1 MRSILGSI
9 VDANKK
15 FNLIEDGDKIAV
27 GVSGGKDSMIL
38 LYALSLYQKFASID
52 FELVGITLQ
61 LGFPDM
67 DFNRVSEF
75 CKDKGI
81 EYHIVK
87 TQVYKILKQKL
98 DKNDR
103 IQCSL
108 CSKLKKGSLINEA
121 KKLNC
126 NKVSMAHH
134 YDDGIETLLM
144 NAIYNGYIASFKP
157 KMYLDESDVTFIRP
171 LILCTEKAIKKAA
184 LKHHLPIIPST
195 CPKDKKTAREEIKNW
210 LNQDLYQKFPSAK
223 LNFQNML
230 LHPERVILW
239 EEEKEEI

>member
-9 VDANKK
+9 VEANKK
-15 FNLIEDGDKIAV
+15 FNLIEPGDRIAV

-38 LYALSLYQKFASID
+38 LYALSLYQKFADID
-52 FELVGITLQ
+52 FEVVGITLQ

-67 DFNRVSEF
+67 NFDRVVDFCS
-75 CKDKGI
+75 DKGI
-81 EYHIVK
+81 EYHLVK
-87 TQVYKILKQKL
+87 TQVYEILKRNL

-103 IQCSL
+103 IKCSL
-108 CSKLKKGSLINEA
+108 CSKLKKGILNNEA

-134 YDDGIETLLM
+134 YDDGIETLWM

-157 KMYLDESDVTFIRP
+157 KMYLDESGVTFIRP

-184 LKHHLPIIPST
+184 LKHHLPIITST
-195 CPKDKKTAREEIKNW
+195 CPKDKLTAREEIKNW
-210 LNQDLYQKFPSAK
+210 LNHDLYKKFPSAK

-239 EEEKEEI
+239 KEDKE